1 MLIHG
6 EISARRTTFRSRMV
20 LVGWVQVVLAS
31 VAMTATLP
39 GRTHGLGLITEA
51 LIADLHIDRLLFGQ
65 MNFAACL
72 VGSLFCFPV
81 GRWLDTRG
89 VRSTLTGVVFALGLS
104 VFAMA
109 AATGP
114 IALFLTLVLVRGLGQ
129 SALSVVSLTMVGKW
143 FPRRSGAA
151 MGVFAVLLTFGFIA
165 SILAFGELST
175 KYGWRDAWSRM
186 GVLLIVGLAPLAWF
200 VARDRPVTIAS
211 EQDVASTGV
220 SKQLDQRLGLTLRE
234 ALRTPSF
241 WILGLGVSLFNLV
254 WSGLTLFNESILAEQ
269 GFQRPQAIELLS
281 ILTGTGL
288 LANLLCGAFLRRE
301 RLNWWLAGGLGLLAG
316 SLASYPHL
324 SSLMGLRLYA
334 AALGVAGGIITVVFF
349 AGWGQLFGQTH
360 LGKIQGAAQ
369 GATVVASALGPIVF
383 AEGEVLLGGYAWVMR
398 GLAVAA
404 IIAAAAATTIRAT
417 PRIGGDSPTP

>member
-6 EISARRTTFRSRMV
+6 ETSALRTSVRPRTY
-20 LVGWVQVVLAS
+20 LVSWGQVVLAS

-39 GRTHGLGLITEA
+39 GRTHGLGLITEP
-51 LIADLHIDRLLFGQ
+51 LIADLHIDRPLFGQ

-72 VGSLFCFPV
+72 IGSLFCFPV

-89 VRSTLTGVVFALGLS
+89 VRSTLTGVVLALGIS

-109 AATGP
+109 AANGP
-114 IALFLTLVLVRGLGQ
+114 IALFLALVLVRGLGQ

-175 KYGWRDAWSRM
+175 KYGWRSAWSQM
-186 GVLLIVGLAPLAWF
+186 GVMLVVGLAPLAWL
-200 VARDRPVTIAS
+200 VARDRPGSVVTDHRVAAS
-211 EQDVASTGV
+211 LVMEQPG
-220 SKQLDQRLGLTLRE
+220 RTLRE

-241 WILGLGVSLFNLV
+241 WTLALGISLFNLV
-254 WSGLTLFNESILAEQ
+254 WSGLTLFNESIVAEQ
-269 GFQRPQAIELLS
+269 GFERPQAIELLS

-301 RLNWWLAGGLGLLAG
+301 RLSWWLAGGLALLAG
-316 SLASYPHL
+316 SLASYPQL
-324 SSLMGLRLYA
+324 SSLLALRLYA
-334 AALGVAGGIITVVFF
+334 AALGVAGGVITVVFF

-369 GATVVASALGPIVF
+369 GATVVASALGPMVF
-383 AEGEVLLGGYAWVMR
+383 AEGQILLGGYAWVMR

-404 IIAAAAATTIRAT
+404 IVAAVAATTIRAT
-417 PRIGGDSPTP
+417 PRIAGDSPKP

>member
-1 MLIHG
+1 
-6 EISARRTTFRSRMV
+6 
-20 LVGWVQVVLAS
+20 VQVVLAS

-39 GRTHGLGLITEA
+39 GRTHGLGLITEP

-72 VGSLFCFPV
+72 IGSLFCFPV

-89 VRSTLTGVVFALGLS
+89 VRSTLTGVVLALGVS

-165 SILAFGELST
+165 SILVFGDLST

-186 GVLLIVGLAPLAWF
+186 GVMLVVGLAPLAWLI
-200 VARDRPVTIAS
+200 ARDRPGSVATDHSIAAS
-211 EQDVASTGV
+211 RVVEQS
-220 SKQLDQRLGLTLRE
+220 GLTLRE

-241 WILGLGVSLFNLV
+241 WILALGVSLFNLV

-269 GFQRPQAIELLS
+269 GFERPQAVELLS

-301 RLNWWLAGGLGLLAG
+301 RLNWWLAGGLALLAG
-316 SLASYPHL
+316 SLASYPQL
-324 SSLMGLRLYA
+324 SSLLALRLYA
-334 AALGVAGGIITVVFF
+334 AALGVAGGVITVVFF
-349 AGWGQLFGQTH
+349 AGWGQLFGQSH
-360 LGKIQGAAQ
+360 LGRIQGAAQ

-383 AEGEVLLGGYAWVMR
+383 VEGQVLLGGYAWVMR
-398 GLAVAA
+398 GLAIAAIVAA
-404 IIAAAAATTIRAT
+404 VAATTIRAT
-417 PRIGGDSPTP
+417 PRIAGDSPIS

>member
-1 MLIHG
+1 MLLNG
-6 EISARRTTFRSRMV
+6 ETSALRSTFQSRVV
-20 LVGWVQVVLAS
+20 LTGWAQVVLAS

-51 LIADLHIDRLLFGQ
+51 LIADLHIDRVLFGQ
-65 MNFAACL
+65 MNFVACL
-72 VGSLFCFPV
+72 VGSLFCIPV

-89 VRSTLTGVVFALGLS
+89 VRSTLAGIVFALGLS

-109 AATGP
+109 AATVP
-114 IALFLTLVLVRGLGQ
+114 LALFLTLVLVRGLGQ

-175 KYGWRDAWSRM
+175 KYGWRAAWSQLAAA
-186 GVLLIVGLAPLAWF
+186 LLFGLAPLAWF
-200 VARDRPVTIAS
+200 TARDRPGSVHEEQQISSTDS
-211 EQDVASTGV
+211 ESLSVDPQGH
-220 SKQLDQRLGLTLRE
+220 TLRQ

-241 WILGLGVSLFNLV
+241 WILAIGVSLFNLV

-269 GFQRPQAIELLS
+269 GFERPHAIELLS

-288 LANLLCGAFLRRE
+288 LANLFCGAFLRRE
-301 RLNWWLAGGLGLLAG
+301 RLNWWLAGGLALLAG

-324 SSLMGLRLYA
+324 SSLIELRLYA

-360 LGKIQGAAQ
+360 LGRIQGAAQ

-383 AEGEVLLGGYAWVMR
+383 AEGQILLGGYEWVMR
-398 GLAVAA
+398 GLATAA
-404 IIAAAAATTIRAT
+404 IVAAAAATTIR
-417 PRIGGDSPTP
+417 PTCRLAGELPKL